1 MRLWTMLNSHFWS
14 VPCVSYNPNMLVQ
27 FVYYENI
34 SLFKQS
40 SHLGCLF
47 LWKMQIFFFFEDGK
61 QNRKTRIYLR

>member
-1 MRLWTMLNSHFWS
+1 
-14 VPCVSYNPNMLVQ
+14 MLVQ

-47 LWKMQIFFFFEDGK
+47 LWKMQIFYFFIFLKMGNKIERLGFISGRNWDME
-61 QNRKTRIYLR
+61 NREVKRKGMIK